1 MKTKTLFI
9 VTNILLFFFAGIATH
24 FFVMVI
30 FTDAIN
36 DFRAFVDYIPLYLT
50 LIVPIYALIALNRI
64 AKVKSDNIKLR
75 KIKRSSIVLLS
86 ISAVALVYG
95 FINTFISFGGNFL
108 VGGPSKYFP
117 LSFMLLD
124 VAFIFVF
131 IYILIIFHKEKVI
144 KEQAGEV
151 CFKKVIVDVLKHL
164 YLLFALYFLGT
175 FAFAFYAFDLSAKHV
190 LGTLPTYLLFIVPS
204 LFIIA
209 SKIVKGEASES
220 QYPQARFVLG
230 IVGLIT
236 SVVLIAWMFIY
247 LAIKP
252 NFIVDSMTA
261 SFPLT
266 FTISFSVGPI
276 LICLL
281 SVIPPLYVVISHLV
295 KHFANKMK

>member
-36 DFRAFVDYIPLYLT
+36 DFRAFIDYIPLYLT

-64 AKVKSDNIKLR
+64 AKIKSDNVKLR

-95 FINTFISFGGNFL
+95 LINTFVSFGGNFIA
-108 VGGPSKYFP
+108 GGPSKYFP

-124 VAFIFVF
+124 AAFIFIF
-131 IYILIIFHKEKVI
+131 IYVLIIFRKEKVE
-144 KEQAGEV
+144 KEQAGNV
-151 CFKKVIVDVLKHL
+151 CFKKVIADVLKHL

-175 FAFAFYAFDLSAKHV
+175 FAFAFYAFDLSGEHV

-209 SKIVKGEASES
+209 SEIIKGEVGEVR
-220 QYPQARFVLG
+220 YPKARFILG

-236 SVVLIAWMFIY
+236 SVVLSAWMFIY

-252 NFIVDSMTA
+252 NFVVDAMTA

-266 FTISFSVGPI
+266 FAISLNVGLI
-276 LICLL
+276 LITIL
-281 SVIPPLYVVISHLV
+281 SIIPPLYIVASHLI
-295 KHFANKMK
+295 KRIAKEKK

>member
-1 MKTKTLFI
+1 MKTKTLFT

-36 DFRAFVDYIPLYLT
+36 DFRAFIDYIPLYLT

-64 AKVKSDNIKLR
+64 VKVKSDNIKLR
-75 KIKRSSIVLLS
+75 KIKNSSIVLLS
-86 ISAVALVYG
+86 LSALALVYG
-95 FINTFISFGGNFL
+95 FINTFVSFGGNFL
-108 VGGPSKYFP
+108 VGGPAKYFP

-124 VAFIFVF
+124 AAFIFVF
-131 IYILIIFHKEKVI
+131 IYVLIIFRKEKI
-144 KEQAGEV
+144 EKEQGGDV
-151 CFKKVIVDVLKHL
+151 CFKRIIVDVLKHL

-209 SKIVKGEASES
+209 SKIVKAETSEG
-220 QYPQARFVLG
+220 QYSKARFVLG
-230 IVGLIT
+230 LVGLIT
-236 SVVLIAWMFIY
+236 SVVLSTWMFIY
-247 LAIKP
+247 LALKP
-252 NFIVDSMTA
+252 NFIVEAMTA

-266 FTISFSVGPI
+266 FAISLSIGPI
-276 LICLL
+276 LISLL
-281 SVIPPLYVVISHLV
+281 SVIPPLYVVVSHLV
-295 KHFANKMK
+295 KRFSNKKK